1 MRRHL
6 SVLIALA
13 ACPALAFAAAP
24 APAQNHQVQLSFE
37 LASGSYLCEFGQRV
51 DVRRDARAANRLDI
65 GWQGKRYRLERDL
78 SYSGLPRYEDRRSGL
93 VWIDLPW
100 KAVLL
105 DGRSQKPLANDCKT
119 V

>member
-1 MRRHL
+1 MRKHL

-13 ACPALAFAAAP
+13 ACPVLAFAAP
-24 APAQNHQVQLSFE
+24 PAQPQNHIQLSFE
-37 LASGSYLCEFGQRV
+37 LGSGNYLCAFGQRI
-51 DVRRDARAANRLDI
+51 DVRRDAQSANLLDI
-65 GWQGKRYRLERDL
+65 GWKGQRYRLERDL
-78 SYSGLPRYEDRRSGL
+78 SFSGLPRYEDARSGL

-105 DGRSQKPLANDCKT
+105 DGNTQKPLANDCKT